1 MVDGSLSPELARLL
15 NDGIDQGLRQ
25 SVDAMTPRVYVELV
39 TMSTFE
45 IGLSFKRALR
55 DELYERRR
63 ERQGGTVVRRPD

>member
-1 MVDGSLSPELARLL
+1 
-15 NDGIDQGLRQ
+15 
-25 SVDAMTPRVYVELV
+25 MTPRVYVELV